1 MKVLS
6 HEADALKNGFA
17 SEVAAIKRQYYRICV
32 GLLEELKRE
41 RELQFSTRIA
51 VLSLFGMMNWI
62 YTWHN
67 PRIDADA
74 EQLAGEMSDIFL
86 RGVMKDRRAQG
97 RVEGRGTRF
106 SLARNDKQFIRR
118 KAHNFGKI
126 TREQITRTS
135 TNIRSYHMA
144 TTLQPATGETTKQL
158 VNYRRD
164 GGVAIIEMCDP
175 PANTYTYEMN
185 RQLDEA
191 ILRARMEND
200 VYVILLTGAG
210 DKFFSAGANIKMLS
224 SVDPTFKYYFCL
236 HANEMLLRLE
246 HTPKLVIAA
255 INGHCVGG
263 GLEIAMAADIR
274 IARKDAGK
282 IGLPE
287 VNLGVLPGTG
297 GTQRLSRLVGKS
309 KAIELMVTGN
319 TFSFEEAQELGIIN
333 DIYERDGFM
342 DNMIEYAK
350 QFCPPNKAAKAVGR
364 IKRAVQTGWEIPME
378 SALAV
383 ERENQQILFQS
394 EDAKEGLAAYVEK
407 RPAEFKA
414 K

>member
-1 MKVLS
+1 MQ
-6 HEADALKNGFA
+6 
-17 SEVAAIKRQYYRICV
+17 AA
-32 GLLEELKRE
+32 
-41 RELQFSTRIA
+41 
-51 VLSLFGMMNWI
+51 
-62 YTWHN
+62 
-67 PRIDADA
+67 
-74 EQLAGEMSDIFL
+74 AGET
-86 RGVMKDRRAQG
+86 MKK
-97 RVEGRGTRF
+97 
-106 SLARNDKQFIRR
+106 LI
-118 KAHNFGKI
+118 HY
-126 TREQITRTS
+126 RT
-135 TNIRSYHMA
+135 
-144 TTLQPATGETTKQL
+144 
-158 VNYRRD
+158 D
-164 GGVAIIEMCDP
+164 GGVAVLEMFDP

-185 RQLDEA
+185 RQLDDA
-191 ILRARMEND
+191 ILAARMDNN
-200 VYVILLTGAG
+200 VHVIVLTGAG
-210 DKFFSAGANIKMLS
+210 DKFFSAGANIKMLA

-236 HANEMLLRLE
+236 HANETLLRLE

-255 INGHCVGG
+255 LNGHCVGG
-263 GLEIAMAADIR
+263 GLEIALAADIR

-309 KAIELMVTGN
+309 RAIELMVTGN
-319 TFSFEEAQELGIIN
+319 TFSFEEAKEMGIIN

-342 DNMIEYAK
+342 ENVLEYAR

-394 EDAKEGLAAYVEK
+394 EDAKEGLTAYVEK
-407 RPAEFKA
+407 RPATFTA